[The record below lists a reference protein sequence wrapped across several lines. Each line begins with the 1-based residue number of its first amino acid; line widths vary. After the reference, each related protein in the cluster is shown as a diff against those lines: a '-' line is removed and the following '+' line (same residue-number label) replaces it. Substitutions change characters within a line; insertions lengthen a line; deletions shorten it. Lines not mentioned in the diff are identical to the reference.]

1 MFYLT
6 SETAVFSTQNN
17 LNTTLYKFHAAI
29 MDSTKY
35 TVPNLP
41 VTQHILED
49 LSDPAIIRPNQPLN
63 LPAEEQLLQNA
74 YASFVNCKQLGED
87 LSKHSE
93 LSLNLEELNKKLV
106 ENIECM
112 RAHAK

>member
-1 MFYLT
+1 
-6 SETAVFSTQNN
+6 
-17 LNTTLYKFHAAI
+17 

-41 VTQHILED
+41 TPQHILED
-49 LSDPAIIRPNQPLN
+49 LLDPAIIRPNQPLN
-63 LPAEEQLLQNA
+63 LPAEEETLRNA
-74 YASFVNCKQLGED
+74 YENFVNCKQLEED

-93 LSLNLEELNKKLV
+93 LSSNLEELNKKLV

-112 RAHAK
+112 KAHAKWLKWLSLNYYLSASTRDMCIGLLFSMV